1 MNPPVQIAIFVASL
15 NLNIPQLLF
24 KKMKNF
30 VRQLIS
36 SALDHAKKNGDLEL
50 SVMSEIVVEKP
61 KEEKFGDFSTSLAM
75 GLAKSERKKPYEIA
89 EILSRHLLCNE
100 DNIASV
106 KIAGPGFLNL
116 TMKPAFFLKRLLK
129 VAEQAD
135 RYGSSNAGQGKKVL
149 LEFVSANPTGPLHV
163 GHGRGA
169 AVGDMLGRL
178 LDKAGYN
185 VSTEYYI
192 NDVGNQMNTLG
203 RSTWFRYL
211 ELQDK
216 GNAFPSDYY
225 QGEYIKDI
233 ARDIY
238 AQHGNEFLDK
248 EEEQVLPFFREYASN
263 SVLNGIKEDLSNFGV
278 IFDQWFSEKKLY
290 DQQLVDATVNWLR
303 KEKHIYDK
311 EGAVWLRSS
320 ALNDEKDRVLIKQS
334 GEKTYFCSDI
344 AYHKNKI
351 DRGFEWIVDLW
362 GADHH
367 GYVPRMKSA
376 LQAMGYDEN
385 VFKVMLVQFVSLK
398 RGGEKVSM
406 STRSGEFETLADVIK
421 EVGIDATR
429 FFFLMRSSD
438 THLDFDLEL
447 AKKESPEN
455 PVFYIQYAHA
465 RICSIFR
472 IATEQGIKL
481 LDSVDIDLSP
491 LQNKEEFVMIKK
503 ILAFTE
509 IVEKS
514 AELLEVHRIAF
525 YLQDLVGT
533 FHRYYS
539 RNRIVSEDKALSCA
553 RLFLMNCLRVT
564 IRNGLSIMGVS
575 APERM

>member
-1 MNPPVQIAIFVASL
+1 
-15 NLNIPQLLF
+15 
-24 KKMKNF
+24 MKHF
-30 VRQLIS
+30 VRKLIN
-36 SALDHAKKNGDLEL
+36 SALDQAKNNGDLEL
-50 SVMSEIVVEKP
+50 FVMPEVVVEKP

-75 GLAKSERKKPYEIA
+75 GLSKSERRKPYEVA
-89 EILSRHLLCNE
+89 EILSRHLQSSE
-100 DNIASV
+100 EYIASV
-106 KIAGPGFLNL
+106 TIAGPGFLNL
-116 TMKPAFFLKRLLK
+116 IMKPIFFLERLVK
-129 VAEQAD
+129 VAEQGD
-135 RYGSSNAGQGKKVL
+135 QYGSSNAGQGKKVL

-178 LDKAGYN
+178 LDKAGYD

-203 RSTWFRYL
+203 RSTWARYL
-211 ELQDK
+211 ELQGK
-216 GNAFPSDYY
+216 VNEFPADYY
-225 QGEYIKDI
+225 QGDYIKDI
-233 ARDIY
+233 ARDIKNK
-238 AQHGNEFLDK
+238 HGNEFLNK
-248 EEEQVLPFFREYASN
+248 TEEQVLSFFREYALG
-263 SVLNGIKEDLSNFGV
+263 SVLDGIKKDLSD
-278 IFDQWFSEKKLY
+278 FDVSFDRWFSEKNLY
-290 DQQLVDATVNWLR
+290 DQKLVDTSVNWLR
-303 KEKHIYDK
+303 EEKHVYDK
-311 EGAVWLRSS
+311 DGAVWLKSS
-320 ALNDEKDRVLIKQS
+320 KFNDEKDRVLIKQS

-376 LQAMGYDEN
+376 LKAMGYDES
-385 VFKVMLVQFVSLK
+385 VFKVMLIQFVSLK
-398 RGGEKVSM
+398 RDGEKVSM
-406 STRSGEFETLADVIK
+406 STRSGEFETLAEVIK
-421 EVGIDATR
+421 DVGLDATR

-447 AKKESPEN
+447 AKKESADN

-472 IATEQGIKL
+472 KATENGIKL
-481 LDSVDIDLSP
+481 LDSADIDLSP
-491 LQNKEEFVMIKK
+491 LKNEEEFIMIKK
-503 ILAFTE
+503 ILSFGET
-509 IVEKS
+509 IEKS

-539 RNRIVSEDKALSCA
+539 RNRIVSDDHALSSA
-553 RLFLMNCLRVT
+553 RLFVMNCLRIT
-564 IRNGLSIMGVS
+564 IRNGLSVMGVS
-575 APERM
+575 APDRM

>member
-1 MNPPVQIAIFVASL
+1 M
-15 NLNIPQLLF
+15 
-24 KKMKNF
+24 
-30 VRQLIS
+30 
-36 SALDHAKKNGDLEL
+36 
-50 SVMSEIVVEKP
+50 
-61 KEEKFGDFSTSLAM
+61 
-75 GLAKSERKKPYEIA
+75 
-89 EILSRHLLCNE
+89 
-100 DNIASV
+100 
-106 KIAGPGFLNL
+106 
-116 TMKPAFFLKRLLK
+116 
-129 VAEQAD
+129 
-135 RYGSSNAGQGKKVL
+135 
-149 LEFVSANPTGPLHV
+149 SANPTGPLHV

-203 RSTWFRYL
+203 RSTWARYL
-211 ELQDK
+211 ELQGREND
-216 GNAFPSDYY
+216 FPSDYY
-225 QGEYIKDI
+225 QGDYIKVI

-238 AQHGNEFLDK
+238 EQHGSEFFGKTED
-248 EEEQVLPFFREYASN
+248 EVLPFFREYALN
-263 SVLNGIKEDLSNFGV
+263 SVLNGIKEDLAKFGV
-278 IFDQWFSEKKLY
+278 SFDQWFSEKKLY
-290 DQQLVDATVNWLR
+290 DQQLVDTAVNWLR
-303 KEKHIYDK
+303 EEKHVYDK
-311 EGAVWLRSS
+311 EGAVWLKSS
-320 ALNDEKDRVLIKQS
+320 EFNDEKDRVLIKQS

-398 RGGEKVSM
+398 RGEQKVSM

-421 EVGIDATR
+421 EVGVDATR

-447 AKKESPEN
+447 AKKASADN

-472 IATEQGIKL
+472 TATEQGIKL

-491 LQNKEEFVMIKK
+491 LKNEEEFLMIKK
-503 ILAFTE
+503 ILSFAE
-509 IVEKS
+509 IIEKS
-514 AELLEVHRIAF
+514 AELLEVHRVAF

-539 RNRIVSEDKALSCA
+539 RNRIVSDDHGLSFA
-553 RLFLMNCLRVT
+553 RLFLMNCLRIT
-564 IRNGLSIMGVS
+564 ICNGLSVMGVS
-575 APERM
+575 SPERM

>member
-1 MNPPVQIAIFVASL
+1 
-15 NLNIPQLLF
+15 
-24 KKMKNF
+24 MKTF

-116 TMKPAFFLKRLLK
+116 TMKPSFFLKRLLK

-135 RYGSSNAGQGKKVL
+135 GYGSSNAGQGKKVL

-203 RSTWFRYL
+203 RSTWSRYL

-248 EEEQVLPFFREYASN
+248 EEEQVLPFFREYARN
-263 SVLNGIKEDLSNFGV
+263 SVLNGIKEDLATFGV

-290 DQQLVDATVNWLR
+290 DQQLVDAAVNWLR

-509 IVEKS
+509 TVEKS

-539 RNRIVSEDKALSCA
+539 RNRIVSEDHALSFA

>member
-1 MNPPVQIAIFVASL
+1 
-15 NLNIPQLLF
+15 
-24 KKMKNF
+24 MKNF
-30 VRQLIS
+30 IRQLLGC
-36 SALDHAKKNGDLEL
+36 ALDNAKKNGDLKL
-50 SVMSEIVVEKP
+50 SVMPQIIVEKP

-75 GLAKSERKKPYEIA
+75 GLAKSERMKPYDIA
-89 EILSRHLLCNE
+89 EILSGHLQSNE
-100 DNIASV
+100 DDISSV

-116 TMKPAFFLKRLLK
+116 SMKPSFFLKRLLK

-135 RYGSSNAGQGKKVL
+135 EYGSSNAGQGKKVL

-169 AVGDMLGRL
+169 AVGDMLSRL

-203 RSTWFRYL
+203 RSTWARYL
-211 ELQDK
+211 GLQGK
-216 GNAFPSDYY
+216 GSEFPSDYY

-233 ARDIY
+233 AQNIFEK
-238 AQHGNEFLDK
+238 HGDEFLDK
-248 EEEQVLPFFREYASN
+248 EEEEVLSFFREYALS
-263 SVLNGIKEDLSNFGV
+263 SVLAQIKEDLTMFGV
-278 IFDQWFSEKKLY
+278 NFNQWFSEKKLY
-290 DQQLVDATVNWLR
+290 DEQLVDTAVSWLR
-303 KEKHIYDK
+303 EEKHVYDK

-320 ALNDEKDRVLIKQS
+320 DLNDEKDRVLIKQS
-334 GEKTYFCSDI
+334 GENTYFCSDI

-351 DRGFEWIVDLW
+351 DRGFEWIIDLW

-376 LQAMGYDEN
+376 LQALGYNEN
-385 VFKVMLVQFVSLK
+385 VFKVILVQFVSLK

-406 STRSGEFETLADVIK
+406 STRSGEFVTLADVIK
-421 EVGIDATR
+421 EVGIDAAR

-472 IATEQGIKL
+472 TANEQGIKL
-481 LDSVDIDLSP
+481 LDSTEIDLSP
-491 LQNKEEFVMIKK
+491 LVNEEEFIMIKK
-503 ILAFTE
+503 ILIFTE

-539 RNRIVSEDKALSCA
+539 NNRIVSDNRALSFA

>member
-1 MNPPVQIAIFVASL
+1 
-15 NLNIPQLLF
+15 
-24 KKMKNF
+24 MKSF

-203 RSTWFRYL
+203 RSTWSRYL

-216 GNAFPSDYY
+216 GDAFPLDYY

-238 AQHGNEFLDK
+238 AQYGNEFLDK
-248 EEEQVLPFFREYASN
+248 EEEQVFPFFREYARN

-509 IVEKS
+509 TVEKS

>member
-1 MNPPVQIAIFVASL
+1 
-15 NLNIPQLLF
+15 
-24 KKMKNF
+24 MKTF
-30 VRQLIS
+30 IRQLIS

-116 TMKPAFFLKRLLK
+116 TMKPSFFLKRLLK

-135 RYGSSNAGQGKKVL
+135 EYGSSNAGQGKKVL

-203 RSTWFRYL
+203 RSTWSRYL

-248 EEEQVLPFFREYASN
+248 EEEQVLPFFREYARN
-263 SVLNGIKEDLSNFGV
+263 SVLNGIKEDLAKFGV

-290 DQQLVDATVNWLR
+290 DQQLVDAAVNWLR

-351 DRGFEWIVDLW
+351 DRGFEWIVALW

-472 IATEQGIKL
+472 TATEQGIKL

-491 LQNKEEFVMIKK
+491 LKNKEEFVMIKK

-509 IVEKS
+509 TVEKS

-539 RNRIVSEDKALSCA
+539 RNRIVSEDHALSFA

>member
-1 MNPPVQIAIFVASL
+1 
-15 NLNIPQLLF
+15 
-24 KKMKNF
+24 MKSF

-116 TMKPAFFLKRLLK
+116 TMKPSFFLKRLLK

-135 RYGSSNAGQGKKVL
+135 GYGSSNAGQGKKVL

-203 RSTWFRYL
+203 RSTWSRYL

-216 GNAFPSDYY
+216 GNAFPADYY

-248 EEEQVLPFFREYASN
+248 EEEQVLPFFREYARN
-263 SVLNGIKEDLSNFGV
+263 SVLNGIKEDLATFGV

-290 DQQLVDATVNWLR
+290 DQQLVDAAVNWLR

-472 IATEQGIKL
+472 TATEQGIKL

-509 IVEKS
+509 TVEKS

-539 RNRIVSEDKALSCA
+539 RNRIVSEDHALSFA

>member
-1 MNPPVQIAIFVASL
+1 
-15 NLNIPQLLF
+15 
-24 KKMKNF
+24 MKHF
-30 VRQLIS
+30 VRKLINS
-36 SALDHAKKNGDLEL
+36 SLDQAKNNGDLEL
-50 SVMSEIVVEKP
+50 FVMPEVVVEKP

-75 GLAKSERKKPYEIA
+75 GLSKSEKRKPYEVA
-89 EILSRHLLCNE
+89 EILSRHLQSSE
-100 DNIASV
+100 EYIASV
-106 KIAGPGFLNL
+106 TIAGPGFLNL
-116 TMKPAFFLKRLLK
+116 IMKPIFFLERLVK
-129 VAEQAD
+129 VAEQGD
-135 RYGSSNAGQGKKVL
+135 QYGSSNAGQGKKVL

-178 LDKAGYN
+178 LDKAGYD

-203 RSTWFRYL
+203 RSTWARYL
-211 ELQDK
+211 ELQGK
-216 GNAFPSDYY
+216 VNEFPADYY
-225 QGEYIKDI
+225 QGDYIKDI
-233 ARDIY
+233 ARDIKNK
-238 AQHGNEFLDK
+238 HGNEFLNK
-248 EEEQVLPFFREYASN
+248 TEEQVLSFFREYALG
-263 SVLNGIKEDLSNFGV
+263 SVLDGIKKDLSD
-278 IFDQWFSEKKLY
+278 FDVSFDRWFSEKNLY
-290 DQQLVDATVNWLR
+290 DQKLVDTSVNWLR
-303 KEKHIYDK
+303 EEKHVYDK
-311 EGAVWLRSS
+311 DGAVWLKSS
-320 ALNDEKDRVLIKQS
+320 KFNDEKDRVLIKQS

-376 LQAMGYDEN
+376 LKAMGYDES
-385 VFKVMLVQFVSLK
+385 VFKVMLIQFVSLK

-406 STRSGEFETLADVIK
+406 STRSGEFETLAEVIK
-421 EVGIDATR
+421 DVGLDATR

-447 AKKESPEN
+447 AKKESADN

-472 IATEQGIKL
+472 KATENGIKL
-481 LDSVDIDLSP
+481 LDSADIDLSP
-491 LQNKEEFVMIKK
+491 LKNEEEFIMIKK
-503 ILAFTE
+503 ILSFGET
-509 IVEKS
+509 IEKS

-539 RNRIVSEDKALSCA
+539 RNRIVSDDHALSSA
-553 RLFLMNCLRVT
+553 RLFVMNCLRIT
-564 IRNGLSIMGVS
+564 IRNGLSVMGVS
-575 APERM
+575 APDRM

>member
-1 MNPPVQIAIFVASL
+1 
-15 NLNIPQLLF
+15 
-24 KKMKNF
+24 MKHF
-30 VRQLIS
+30 VRKLIN
-36 SALDHAKKNGDLEL
+36 SALDQAKNNGDLEL
-50 SVMSEIVVEKP
+50 FVMPEVVVEKP

-75 GLAKSERKKPYEIA
+75 GLSKSERRKPYEVA
-89 EILSRHLLCNE
+89 EILSRHLQSSE
-100 DNIASV
+100 ENIASV

-116 TMKPAFFLKRLLK
+116 TMKPIFFLERLVK
-129 VAEQAD
+129 VAEQGD
-135 RYGSSNAGQGKKVL
+135 QYGSSNAGQGKKVL

-178 LDKAGYN
+178 LDKAGYD

-203 RSTWFRYL
+203 RSTWARYL
-211 ELQDK
+211 ELQGK
-216 GNAFPSDYY
+216 VNEFPADYY
-225 QGEYIKDI
+225 QGDYIKDI
-233 ARDIY
+233 ARDIKNK
-238 AQHGNEFLDK
+238 HGNEFLNK
-248 EEEQVLPFFREYASN
+248 TEEQVLSFFREYALG
-263 SVLNGIKEDLSNFGV
+263 SVLDGIKKDLSD
-278 IFDQWFSEKKLY
+278 FDVSFDRWFSEKNLY
-290 DQQLVDATVNWLR
+290 DQKLVDTSVNWLR
-303 KEKHIYDK
+303 EEKHVYDK
-311 EGAVWLRSS
+311 DGAVWLKSS
-320 ALNDEKDRVLIKQS
+320 KFNDEKDRVLIKQS

-376 LQAMGYDEN
+376 LKAMGYDES
-385 VFKVMLVQFVSLK
+385 VFKVMLIQFVSLK

-421 EVGIDATR
+421 DVGLDATR

-447 AKKESPEN
+447 AKKESADN

-472 IATEQGIKL
+472 KATENGIKL
-481 LDSVDIDLSP
+481 LDSADIDLSP
-491 LQNKEEFVMIKK
+491 LKNEEEFIMIKK
-503 ILAFTE
+503 ILSFGET
-509 IVEKS
+509 IEKS

-539 RNRIVSEDKALSCA
+539 RNRIVSDDHALSSA
-553 RLFLMNCLRVT
+553 RLFLMNCLRIT
-564 IRNGLSIMGVS
+564 IRNGLSVMGVS
-575 APERM
+575 APDRM